1 MSFLSN
7 IVLPPWLN
15 LKWIAMWAFGL
26 AFFVLLWSWA
36 DRGHQVQRLADFQR
50 GVISAVSDATV
61 EPDKNGKVAQ
71 LAPEQIVPAITGLK
85 SSYTSA
91 RTVLATVSRESKQ
104 NKARADAADT
114 KLATQLATFN
124 SQYAIANRRIQFLLN
139 RPPAKP
145 EDVCKVIED
154 DTNSAWDGWK

>member
-15 LKWIAMWAFGL
+15 LKWITMWAFGL
-26 AFFVLLWSWA
+26 AFFILLWSWA
-36 DRGHQVQRLADFQR
+36 DRGHQVQRLADFQS

-104 NKARADAADT
+104 NKTRADAAD
-114 KLATQLATFN
+114 KRLATQLATFN
-124 SQYAIANRRIQFLLN
+124 SQYAIANKRITFLLN